1 MKDYVSYSIE
11 RAIKTVAQTA
21 VAVITASQVAG
32 IIEVS
37 WLDVISVSALSGV
50 VSLLT
55 SIANY
60 KVKSPADGK

>member
-1 MKDYVSYSIE
+1 MTDYLKYAVE
-11 RAIKTVAQTA
+11 RAVKTLAQTA

-37 WLDVISVSALSGV
+37 WVDVASVSALAAV

-60 KVKSPADGK
+60 KSATDGK

>member
-1 MKDYVSYSIE
+1 MTDYLKYAVE
-11 RAIKTVAQTA
+11 RAVKTLAQTA

-37 WLDVISVSALSGV
+37 WVDVASVSALAAV

-60 KVKSPADGK
+60 KSAADGK

>member
-1 MKDYVSYSIE
+1 MQEYMSYSLE
-11 RAIKTVAQTA
+11 RAVKTVAQTA

-37 WLDVISVSALSGV
+37 WLDVLSVSALAGV

-55 SIANY
+55 SVADY
-60 KVKSPADGK
+60 KNKES

>member
-1 MKDYVSYSIE
+1 MQEYMSYSLE
-11 RAIKTVAQTA
+11 RAVKTVAQTA

-37 WLDVISVSALSGV
+37 WLDVLSVSALAGV

-55 SIANY
+55 SVANY
-60 KVKSPADGK
+60 KNKPS

>member
-1 MKDYVSYSIE
+1 MQDYMSYSLE
-11 RAIKTVAQTA
+11 RAVKTVAQTA

-37 WLDVISVSALSGV
+37 WLDVLSVSALAGV

-55 SIANY
+55 SVANY
-60 KVKSPADGK
+60 KNKQS

>member
-1 MKDYVSYSIE
+1 MTDYIRYSGE
-11 RAIKTVAQTA
+11 RALKTVAQTA

-37 WLDVISVSALSGV
+37 WLDVLSVSALAGV

-60 KVKSPADGK
+60 KGGADGK

>member
-1 MKDYVSYSIE
+1 MADYLHYSLE
-11 RAIKTVAQTA
+11 RAVKTVAQTA

-37 WLDVISVSALSGV
+37 WLDVLSVSALAGV

-60 KVKSPADGK
+60 KSSSDGK

>member
-1 MKDYVSYSIE
+1 MTDYLKYAVE
-11 RAIKTVAQTA
+11 RAIKTLAQTA

-37 WLDVISVSALSGV
+37 WVDVASVSALAAV

-60 KVKSPADGK
+60 KSAADGK

>member
-1 MKDYVSYSIE
+1 MTDYLKYAVE
-11 RAIKTVAQTA
+11 RAVKTLAQTA

-32 IIEVS
+32 IIDVS
-37 WLDVISVSALSGV
+37 GGDVASVSALAAV

-60 KVKSPADGK
+60 TSAADGK

>member
-1 MKDYVSYSIE
+1 MQEYMSYSLE
-11 RAIKTVAQTA
+11 RAVKTVAQTA

-37 WLDVISVSALSGV
+37 WLDVLSVSALAGV

-55 SIANY
+55 SVANY
-60 KVKSPADGK
+60 NNKQ

>member
-1 MKDYVSYSIE
+1 MIEYMHYSLE
-11 RAIKTVAQTA
+11 RALKTLAQTA

-37 WLDVISVSALSGV
+37 WLDVVSVSALAGV

-55 SIANY
+55 SVANY
-60 KVKSPADGK
+60 KAGSDGK

>member
-1 MKDYVSYSIE
+1 MRDYASYSIE
-11 RAIKTVAQTA
+11 RAVKTVAQTA

-37 WLDVISVSALSGV
+37 WLDVISVSALAGI

-55 SIANY
+55 SVANY
-60 KVKSPADGK
+60 KGKSPDGK

>member
-1 MKDYVSYSIE
+1 MQDYMSYSLE
-11 RAIKTVAQTA
+11 RAVKTVAQTA

-37 WLDVISVSALSGV
+37 WLDVLSVSALAGV

-55 SIANY
+55 SVANY
-60 KVKSPADGK
+60 NNKQ

>member
-1 MKDYVSYSIE
+1 MLQYLSYSVE
-11 RAIKTVAQTA
+11 RAVKTLAQTA

-37 WLDVISVSALSGV
+37 WLDVASISALAAV

-60 KVKSPADGK
+60 KSAADGK

>member
-1 MKDYVSYSIE
+1 MTDYLKYAVE
-11 RAIKTVAQTA
+11 RAVKTLAQTA

-37 WLDVISVSALSGV
+37 WVDVLSVSALAGV

-60 KVKSPADGK
+60 KSGADGK

>member
-1 MKDYVSYSIE
+1 MQEYMSYSLE
-11 RAIKTVAQTA
+11 RAVKTVAQTA

-37 WLDVISVSALSGV
+37 WLDVLSVSALAGV

-55 SIANY
+55 SVANY
-60 KVKSPADGK
+60 KNKQS